1 MQMNRLFKI
10 VYYLLE
16 RGKSTAPELADK
28 FEVSI
33 RTIYRDLDAISAAG
47 IPIYATKGKGGGI
60 FIMQDFVLDKS
71 LLSEAEKEQI
81 LMALQGISATEN
93 NQSEEL
99 LIKLGGLFQSKVT
112 NWIEVDFRSGTRILP
127 N

>member
-33 RTIYRDLDAISAAG
+33 RTIYRIWTLL
-47 IPIYATKGKGGGI
+47 
-60 FIMQDFVLDKS
+60 VLLVFLFMPQKEKVAVY
-71 LLSEAEKEQI
+71 LSCRT
-81 LMALQGISATEN
+81 LC
-93 NQSEEL
+93 
-99 LIKLGGLFQSKVT
+99 
-112 NWIEVDFRSGTRILP
+112 
-127 N
+127 